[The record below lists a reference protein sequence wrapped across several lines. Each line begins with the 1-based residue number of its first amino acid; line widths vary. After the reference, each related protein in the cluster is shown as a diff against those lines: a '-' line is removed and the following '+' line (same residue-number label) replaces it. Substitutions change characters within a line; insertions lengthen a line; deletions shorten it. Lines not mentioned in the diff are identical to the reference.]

1 MFSGGYDKL
10 PSTIKPEDL
19 IFHFLNVGFGD
30 NILVEF
36 PVDKAGKRSY
46 GLVDCR
52 NSKKTLKYL
61 DKLITIR
68 PGKCELNFICATH
81 PHYDHISGI
90 NTFLESEKYQ
100 VKEFWDSGFRHKSQ
114 TYIRIL
120 QSLLLQG
127 IEFNRLSSGMERYF
141 GKVQVTTLAPS
152 IRLRNRYA
160 TYGVDMNNASIVL
173 RFEHHPEDIITIKS
187 KEYEG
192 NASLEAEREAGRS
205 VVILAG
211 DAEYDSWSYMTEEF
225 PRLDT
230 PVENKPLVKK
240 MVNYLACSVLKVAH
254 HGSMHS
260 APLDVYEKM
269 RPEIAIV
276 STKQEEKT
284 KNICGLVL
292 TRGLF
297 PHSLAVT
304 ALEEC
309 GSQIFTTDGSY
320 EAVKTAAPKK
330 PGSIVVVVSPGGTP
344 RLKKLEDT
352 SEEIPEV
359 LKEV

>member
-1 MFSGGYDKL
+1 M
-10 PSTIKPEDL
+10 PTPIKPEDL
-19 IFHFLNVGFGD
+19 VFHCLNVGFGD
-30 NILVEF
+30 NILIEF
-36 PVDKAGKRSY
+36 PVDKASKRSY
-46 GLVDCR
+46 GIVDCR
-52 NSKKTLKYL
+52 NSEKTMKYL
-61 DKLITIR
+61 DKLMAKR
-68 PGKCELNFICATH
+68 PGSSELKFVCATH
-81 PHYDHISGI
+81 PHLDHISGI
-90 NTFLESEKYQ
+90 NDFLESEKYQ

-114 TYIRIL
+114 TYIKIL

-127 IEFNRLSSGMERYF
+127 IELNRLSSGMERYF
-141 GKVQVTTLAPS
+141 GKVQVTVLAPS

-173 RFEHHPEDIITIKS
+173 RFEHHAEDVMSVKS
-187 KEYEG
+187 KEYTG
-192 NASLEAEREAGRS
+192 SVSLDAEREAGRS

-225 PRLDT
+225 PRLET
-230 PVENKPLVKK
+230 TVENKPLVKK

-269 RPEIAIV
+269 MPETAIV
-276 STKQEEKT
+276 STEQEEKT
-284 KNICGLVL
+284 KKICDLEV

-309 GSQIFTTDGSY
+309 GAQILTTDGCY
-320 EAVKTAAPKK
+320 ESTKTALPKK
-330 PGSIVVVVSPGGTP
+330 PGSIVVVVPPGGKP
-344 RLKKLEDT
+344 RFKKLEDT
-352 SEEIPEV
+352 KESTPEV
-359 LKEV
+359 LEEV

>member
-1 MFSGGYDKL
+1 LGGADAL
-10 PSTIKPEDL
+10 PAIKPEDL
-19 IFHFLNVGFGD
+19 VFHFLNVGFGD

-36 PVDKAGKRSY
+36 PVDAEGRRSY

-52 NSKKTLKYL
+52 DSGKTLKYL
-61 DKLITIR
+61 DKLMEKR
-68 PGKCELNFICATH
+68 PGSSELKFVCATH
-81 PHYDHISGI
+81 PHFDHISGI
-90 NTFLESEKYQ
+90 NPVLESKKYR

-114 TYIRIL
+114 TYIKIL

-127 IEFNRLSSGMERYF
+127 IELNRISSGMERYF
-141 GKVQVTTLAPS
+141 GKVQVTALAPS
-152 IRLRNRYA
+152 IRLRNKYA

-173 RFEHHPEDIITIKS
+173 RFEHHAEDVISMRS
-187 KEYEG
+187 KEYTG
-192 NASLEAEREAGRS
+192 NNSLEAEREAGRS
-205 VVILAG
+205 VIILAG

-225 PRLDT
+225 PRLETTD
-230 PVENKPLVKK
+230 ENKPLVKK

-269 RPEIAIV
+269 KPEIAIV
-276 STKQEEKT
+276 STEQESST
-284 KNICGLVL
+284 KKIGGLVL

-309 GSQIFTTDGSY
+309 DTQILTTDGCY
-320 EAVKTAAPKK
+320 EAEKTGAPKK
-330 PGSIVVVVSPGGTP
+330 PGSIIVVVPPGGKP
-344 RLKKLEDT
+344 RWKKLEDIQT
-352 SEEIPEV
+352 DTPEMLEEV
-359 LKEV
+359 